1 MKKRH
6 VFSTSNVS
14 AAQTAVQSARTAGVP
29 DDDISLIAR
38 DDIELDKIPDQRQ
51 EPKED
56 FGRGGIKGVLMGGG
70 SGLLAGIVA
79 VTVVPIG
86 LTLAGVVAMTLAG
99 AATGGWVGML
109 TGTAEPDIVR
119 RTFEEEIAS
128 GHVLV
133 VIDGDDDTLANAD
146 AAMKSLGARQL
157 PFDTPT
163 AMS

>member
-6 VFSTSNVS
+6 VFSTTSVA
-14 AAQTAVQSARTAGVP
+14 AAQSALQSARMAGIP

-38 DDIELDKIPDQRQ
+38 DDIELDKIPDHQQ

-56 FGRGGIKGVLMGGG
+56 FGRGGVKGVLMGGG

-79 VTVVPIG
+79 ITVAPIG
-86 LTLAGVVAMTLAG
+86 LTLAGVAAMTVAG

-109 TGTAEPDIVR
+109 TGTAEPDLVR
-119 RTFEEEIAS
+119 RTFEEEIAA

-133 VIDGDDDTLANAD
+133 VIDGDNDELARAG
-146 AAMKSLGARQL
+146 AAIKSLGARQL
-157 PFDTPT
+157 PFNTPT
-163 AMS
+163 AVS

>member
-6 VFSTSNVS
+6 VFSTSNVA
-14 AAQTAVQSARTAGVP
+14 AAQSAVQSARTAGVP

-38 DDIELDKIPDQRQ
+38 DDIQLDKIPDHRQ

-56 FGRGGIKGVLMGGG
+56 FGRGGAKGVLMGGG

-79 VTVVPIG
+79 ITVAPVG
-86 LTLAGVVAMTLAG
+86 LTLAGVAAMTLAG
-99 AATGGWVGML
+99 AAAGGWVGML

-119 RTFEEEIAS
+119 RTFEEEIAA
-128 GHVLV
+128 GRVLI
-133 VIDGDDDTLANAD
+133 VIDGDDHTLASAD
-146 AAMKSLGARQL
+146 AAMKSLGARRL
-157 PFDTPT
+157 PFDAPT

>member
-6 VFSTSNVS
+6 VFSTSNV
-14 AAQTAVQSARTAGVP
+14 ATAQSAVQSARTAGVP

-38 DDIELDKIPDQRQ
+38 DDIQLDKIPDHRQ

-56 FGRGGIKGVLMGGG
+56 FGRGGAKGVLMGGG

-79 VTVVPIG
+79 ITVAPVG
-86 LTLAGVVAMTLAG
+86 LTLAGVAAMTLAG
-99 AATGGWVGML
+99 AAAGGWVGML

-119 RTFEEEIAS
+119 RTFEEEIAA
-128 GHVLV
+128 GRVLI
-133 VIDGDDDTLANAD
+133 VIDGDDNTLASAD

-157 PFDTPT
+157 PFDAPT